1 MTIRST
7 DKRLGMNMDIS
18 RRDFLN
24 GVGVAVGA
32 ALLPDAASGSGPG
45 AQDVPGYYPPAL
57 QGMRGS
63 HPGSFEVGHMARD
76 GVSWESENTGESYD
90 LVVVGGGIS
99 GLSAAWYYRQQA
111 GPEARILVLDNHD
124 DFGGHAKRNE
134 WTIDGRNIIGYGG
147 TMFIESPER
156 YPARAKKMLEDLGI
170 EGERYHEYEDR
181 ELYAS
186 LASSTFFD
194 KETFGADHLAIGS
207 LGEASTLK
215 DSPLSEKARK
225 DLVRLLG
232 SGKHFLQDVPEDE
245 REELLKRID
254 YITYLRDYAGI
265 DQQVLALMLPSPRGV
280 WAVNADAY
288 PAWHARLDGYPG
300 FGDLELPS
308 DSPPDESVGGGRQ
321 IFHFPDG
328 NATVARMLVRQLIPE
343 AAPGS
348 NMEDIVTSRFD
359 YRKLDAPRSATRI
372 RLSSTVVRARH
383 IDDNLSNPVDVTYI
397 RHGKAPGIRAGKVV
411 MACYNALVPRICP
424 EMPAAQ
430 KTALLNGIRAPLV
443 YTNVLIRNWTSFARL
458 GTGRISC
465 PGCFH
470 HGVRLDFPVSIGDYQ
485 FARSPEDPIVLH
497 LTRVPGEAGNPSARE
512 QFAAGKRDLLET
524 SFETFERNIRN
535 ELNRMLGGGGF
546 DAARDIAGIT
556 VNRWPHG
563 YAYTHDPETD
573 QIAWRPNTWP
583 TKMRHWER
591 ARSRFGNI
599 GIASTDAASNAMT
612 ESAIEQAWRAVNDIG

>member
-1 MTIRST
+1 MTVSSN

-32 ALLPDAASGSGPG
+32 ALLPDNASGAGPG
-45 AQDVPGYYPPAL
+45 AQDVPGYYPPAM

-76 GVSWESENTGESYD
+76 GASWDSENTNETYD

-156 YPARAKKMLEDLGI
+156 YPARAKKMLDDLGI

-181 ELYAS
+181 TLYAS
-186 LASSTFFD
+186 LARSTFFD
-194 KETFGADHLAIGS
+194 KETFGADHLAVGS
-207 LGEASTLK
+207 LGDASTLE
-215 DSPLSEKARK
+215 DAPLSEKARK
-225 DLVRLLG
+225 DLIRLMG
-232 SGKHFLQDVPEDE
+232 SRKHFLQDVPEGE
-245 REELLKRID
+245 REDLLKRID
-254 YITYLRDYAGI
+254 YITYLRDYAGV
-265 DQQVLALMLPSPRGV
+265 DQQVLALMLPRPRGI

-300 FGDLELPS
+300 FGDLQFPS
-308 DSPPDESVGGGRQ
+308 DSPPEESDGDRQ

-348 NMEDIVTSRFD
+348 DMEDIVTSQFD
-359 YRKLDAPRSATRI
+359 YRKLDAQRSATRI
-372 RLSSTVVRARH
+372 RLSSTVVRVRH
-383 IDDNLSNPVDVTYI
+383 INDKLSNPVDVTYI
-397 RHGKAPGIRAGKVV
+397 RDGKAHGVRASKVV
-411 MACYNALVPRICP
+411 MACYNALVPRMCP
-424 EMPAAQ
+424 EMPAEQ
-430 KTALLNGIRAPLV
+430 RTALSNGIRAPLV

-465 PGCFH
+465 PGFFH

-497 LTRVPGEAGNPSARE
+497 LSRVPGEVGNSSARE

-524 SFETFERNIRN
+524 PFETFERNIRD
-535 ELNRMLGGGGF
+535 ELNRILGGGGF

-573 QIAWRPNTWP
+573 QIAWRPSTWP

-591 ARSRFGNI
+591 ARSSFGNI